1 MFLLTCL
8 KIFAARIVDVSLG
21 TLRTVFFVKGK
32 TIEPFVIAFIEVL
45 IWFFIAREA
54 LNTDGNLILIGI
66 SYAGGY
72 ATGTFIG
79 SKLSTKLVK
88 GVVGVQVVVKENCE
102 ELIKKLRELGYAISV
117 IELKNDYEGKNKDM
131 LYIQINNNKLKELTK
146 IIKDFDES
154 AFVVVNETK
163 LVQNGLIK

>member
-1 MFLLTCL
+1 MLLLTCL

-32 TIEPFVIAFIEVL
+32 TIQPFLIAFVEVL
-45 IWFFIAREA
+45 VWYTVAREA
-54 LNTDGNLILIGI
+54 LNTTGNTLLIAV

-79 SKLSTKLVK
+79 SKLSQLLIK
-88 GVVGVQVVVKENCE
+88 GVVGVQIVVKEDSDG
-102 ELIKKLRELGYAISV
+102 LINDLRERGFAVSI

-131 LYIQINNNKLKELTK
+131 LYIQVNNRKLKELTSIVK
-146 IIKDFDES
+146 KHDES
-154 AFVVVNETK
+154 AFIVVNETK
-163 LVQNGLIK
+163 LIQNGLIK